1 MSCYATQ
8 NPSTSESK
16 HMESI
21 EVIVAHR
28 EPTQPVERRVVIAPV
43 NRRVVVAV
51 QVPPAVVRAQKNR
64 EKQRRWYERHRC

>member
-1 MSCYATQ
+1 
-8 NPSTSESK
+8 
-16 HMESI
+16 MESI

-51 QVPPAVVRAQKNR
+51 QVPPAVVKSRQNR
-64 EKQRRWYERHRC
+64 DRQRRWYEQHRR

>member
-1 MSCYATQ
+1 MESRAIDTVFFQLTTQ
-8 NPSTSESK
+8 R

-28 EPTQPVERRVVIAPV
+28 EATQERRVVIAPV
-43 NRRVVVAV
+43 NRRVVMAV